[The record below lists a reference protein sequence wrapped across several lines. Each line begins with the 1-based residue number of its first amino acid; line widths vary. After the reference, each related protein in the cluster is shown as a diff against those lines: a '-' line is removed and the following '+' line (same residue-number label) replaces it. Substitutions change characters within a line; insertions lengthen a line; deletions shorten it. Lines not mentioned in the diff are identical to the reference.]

1 MIKLEF
7 VIVTGMSGSGK
18 SVVVNALE
26 DIGFYCIDNMPP
38 ALISSFALL
47 CMQSTGGIDRVAVV
61 ADIRSKEFFDGA
73 ADEMKNLKRLGIEYK
88 ILFVDTDD
96 TVLKKRYKETRRR
109 HPLAVEGNIS
119 IDEAL
124 KMERSELKTFRA
136 TADFILDT
144 THFSPAQTRE
154 KVAQLFLDKSSNA
167 LIVNCMSFGFK
178 YGIPTEADLV
188 FDVRCFPNP
197 FYIPELKHLTGL
209 DAPVRDYVFESEATQ
224 GFLTRLFDMV
234 SYMLPLYISE
244 GKSQLV
250 IGIGC
255 TGGKHRSV
263 AIAQALHDYLHK
275 NGQRAAVIHR
285 DIPKQ

>member
-1 MIKLEF
+1 MKKLEF

-18 SVVVNALE
+18 SVVMNALE

-61 ADIRSKEFFDGA
+61 ADIRGKEFFNGA
-73 ADEMKNLKRLGIEYK
+73 ADEISNLKRLGIEYK
-88 ILFVDTDD
+88 VLFVDTDD

-109 HPLAVEGNIS
+109 HPLAVESNIS
-119 IDEAL
+119 ITEAL
-124 KMERSELKTFRA
+124 QMERRELNTFRA
-136 TADFILDT
+136 TADFVLDT

-154 KVAQLFLDKSSNA
+154 KVAQLFLDNSSNA

-197 FYIPELKHLTGL
+197 FYVPELKNLTGL
-209 DAPVRDYVFESEATQ
+209 DEPVKNYVFQSDATK

-263 AIAQALHDYLHK
+263 AIAQALHDYLHE

>member
-1 MIKLEF
+1 MEKLEF
-7 VIVTGMSGSGK
+7 IIVTGMSGSGK

-38 ALISSFALL
+38 ALISSFAVL

-73 ADEMKNLKRLGIEYK
+73 SDEINVLKNLGIDYK

-96 TVLKKRYKETRRR
+96 GVLKQRYKETRRR
-109 HPLAVEGNIS
+109 HPLAVESNIS
-119 IDEAL
+119 IEEAL
-124 KMERSELKTFRA
+124 TIERHELNVFRNK
-136 TADFILDT
+136 ADFVIDT
-144 THFSPAQTRE
+144 THFTPAQTKQ
-154 KVAQLFLDKSSNA
+154 KVSQMFLDKTSNA

-197 FYIPELKHLTGL
+197 YYIPELKNLTGL
-209 DAPVRDYVFESEATQ
+209 DTSVRDYVFNNEGTQ
-224 GFLTRLFDMV
+224 GFLTRLFDMIK
-234 SYMLPLYISE
+234 YLLPLYISE

-263 AIAQALHDYLHK
+263 AIAQALHDHLVES
-275 NGQRAAVIHR
+275 GQRAAVIHR
-285 DIPKQ
+285 DIPKI

>member
-1 MIKLEF
+1 MEKLEF
-7 VIVTGMSGSGK
+7 IIVTGMSGSGK

-38 ALISSFALL
+38 ALISSFAVL
-47 CMQSTGGIDRVAVV
+47 CMQSRGGIDRVAVV

-73 ADEMKNLKRLGIEYK
+73 VDEINILKNLGIDYK
-88 ILFVDTDD
+88 ILFVDTEDH
-96 TVLKKRYKETRRR
+96 VLKKRYKETRRR
-109 HPLAVEGNIS
+109 HPLAAESNIS

-124 KMERSELKTFRA
+124 MVERHELKAFRNM
-136 TADFILDT
+136 ADYVIDS
-144 THFSPAQTRE
+144 THFTPAQAKQ
-154 KVAQLFLDKSSNA
+154 KVAQIFLEKTSDA

-178 YGIPTEADLV
+178 YGIPTEADLI

-197 FYIPELKHLTGL
+197 YYVPELKNLTGL
-209 DAPVRDYVFESEATQ
+209 DEKVRDYVFDSDATK
-224 GFLTRLFDMV
+224 GFLTRLFDMIK
-234 SYMLPLYISE
+234 YLLPLYISE

-263 AIAQALHDYLHK
+263 AIAQALHDHLTE
-275 NGQRAAVIHR
+275 NGQNAAVIHR
-285 DIPKQ
+285 DIPKI